1 MMGCV
6 AKVFDRRMCGT
17 RTRAS
22 PDGGDV
28 FKLVASAAG
37 VGDNA
42 PFLWAGVVGRKGTV
56 AEEREVV
63 VGVRERRR
71 IRWAM

>member
-42 PFLWAGVVGRKGTV
+42 PFLWADELKELWRKKGSWGVWKEKG
-56 AEEREVV
+56 
-63 VGVRERRR
+63 RR

>member
-1 MMGCV
+1 MMDCV
-6 AKVFDRRMCGT
+6 SKVFDRRMCG
-17 RTRAS
+17 TRAS

-28 FKLVASAAG
+28 FKLVASPAG

>member
-6 AKVFDRRMCGT
+6 EKVVDREMCG
-17 RTRAS
+17 TRAS

-42 PFLWAGVVGRKGTV
+42 PFLRAGVVGGK
-56 AEEREVV
+56 REKK
-63 VGVRERRR
+63 ERRV
-71 IRWAM
+71 